1 MMKTNVGKSIY
12 LFLFLFIT
20 FPLSA
25 CAGGSEE
32 QSAANNIDT
41 ASLVKELSE
50 LFVAGKLTVNG
61 LEKKFS
67 AKAEQGE
74 NKKSWSVDSDTY
86 NIRSSVLARDKTSPV
101 SVLTLATNELSQLEL
116 NDLEK
121 LFGDSRIL
129 VPSKSPWVKFADK
142 ETHDGKNVSISAQ
155 LYSPPESE
163 IVPVLLLKLILELNV
178 SNTDLYKT
186 DF

>member
-1 MMKTNVGKSIY
+1 MMKTNVGKLIY

-20 FPLSA
+20 FPLVA
-25 CAGGSEE
+25 CAGESEE

-101 SVLTLATNELSQLEL
+101 NVLTLATNELSQLEL
-116 NDLEK
+116 KDLEK
-121 LFGDSRIL
+121 LFGDSRLL

-163 IVPVLLLKLILELNV
+163 IAPVLLLKELLNKSISIDSTV
-178 SNTDLYKT
+178 SSN
-186 DF
+186 F